1 MRRVL
6 ALVLKGVAERVGT
19 RKVAVSTLYQDEGV
33 AGDDHPVLK
42 AHTGKHAYVV
52 EWPPRAQR
60 NMSITPDVGFGRGL
74 L

>member
-1 MRRVL
+1 M
-6 ALVLKGVAERVGT
+6 
-19 RKVAVSTLYQDEGV
+19 STLYQDEGV